1 LQKYFLV
8 VDTETSG
15 LPRNWSAP
23 YAKENNWPYIV
34 QIAWV
39 IYDANHKEVKRE
51 NHYLSHTGF
60 TIDKAAQKIHNIS
73 PEYLRAHGE
82 NKEEIMLRFYTDI
95 KKYKPLVVGHFI
107 ELDYHMVNVELFRMG
122 KDDVFKDLS
131 FFCTMKA
138 SAMYITGSVIS
149 HLKLD
154 KFYTL
159 LFNEVPENMHN
170 AMSDALSAAKIF
182 FHLIESKKI
191 SLSSVYHQQHSFN
204 QEKKK
209 VKAFSFKKFLKGIF
223 NGR

>member
-1 LQKYFLV
+1 MSAYFLI

-15 LPRNWSAP
+15 LPKNWSAP
-23 YAKENNWPYIV
+23 YAKENNWPHIV

-39 IYDANHKEVKRE
+39 IYDDNYQEVKRE
-51 NHYLSHTGF
+51 NHYLSNTGF
-60 TIDKAAQKIHNIS
+60 DIDKAAQKIHNIS
-73 PEYLRAHGE
+73 AEYLRLHGE
-82 NKEEIMLRFYTDI
+82 NKEEIMLRFYADI
-95 KKYKPLVVGHFI
+95 KHYKPLVVGHFI

-122 KDDVFKDLS
+122 KEDVFKDLS

-138 SAMYITGSVIS
+138 SALYITDAVIS

-154 KFYTL
+154 KFYTI

-170 AMSDALSAAKIF
+170 ALSDALSAAKIF

-191 SLSSVYHQQHSFN
+191 SLASVYSQQHSFN
-204 QEKKK
+204 QKKK
-209 VKAFSFKKFLKGIF
+209 KTKAFSFKRILKGIF